1 MRFHFLFCVS
11 VVMLLPTQGFADED
25 IELAETITDSY
36 HASSGTYT
44 VHSSGTTTI
53 TDGKTYGG
61 QVLVGAAVSYGGGN
75 PANLKIAKGDNLTI
89 NCRNLGSI
97 AFEYYSIAD
106 PDHLQSRNPNF
117 VIAGSGTLDVGT
129 GGKIVLTNGQMI
141 MAGARSNLKSISNVS
156 GKIDVTGG
164 LWSITGLNTTVN
176 VNSSAEISLRGGYTE
191 VANSAEF
198 NLTRG
203 TMKVVDGTLDIK
215 NDNFIMSGS
224 GILDLLDMTDFSKI
238 SGKINMNYDGEHN
251 FGIYIRYLHPDDI
264 ERKTSATLSGTG
276 FVHVYPNYS
285 KTIDINKDTGIIKY
299 FLGAVSKSLEEL
311 REYMVED
318 LGFTIEGDIQFKWHD
333 TATGWLNYV
342 LASATDDEGNPLNS
356 SNYTID
362 LDSLFDKYN
371 TKNIKLPASQY
382 SDAERFEGINC
393 KLKCSPEYSVILP
406 TVSVTF
412 NNDLSEFE
420 GTLMGRNGY
429 GNVLTFN
436 AEPPSG
442 DIISMSHPVIY
453 NKKGAVAICGYNEL
467 STFSIP
473 EGTEVHLLEEGAI
486 AAIMDEPHAGGN

>member
-1 MRFHFLFCVS
+1 MSLKILSCLS
-11 VVMLLPTQGFADED
+11 MVMLLPTQGFADED

-36 HASSGTYT
+36 HASSGSYT

-129 GGKIVLTNGQMI
+129 GGKIELTNGQMI
-141 MAGARSNLKSISNVS
+141 MAGAWSNLKSISNVS

-176 VNSSAEISLRGGYTE
+176 VDSSAEISLIGGYTE

-198 NLTRG
+198 NLTGG

-215 NDNFIMSGS
+215 NDNFTMSGS

-251 FGIYIRYLHPDDI
+251 FGIYIRYLRPDDI
-264 ERKTSATLSGTG
+264 EGKTSATLSGKG
-276 FVHVYPNYS
+276 LVHVYPNYS

-299 FLGAVSKSLEEL
+299 F
-311 REYMVED
+311 
-318 LGFTIEGDIQFKWHD
+318 W
-333 TATGWLNYV
+333 
-342 LASATDDEGNPLNS
+342 
-356 SNYTID
+356 
-362 LDSLFDKYN
+362 
-371 TKNIKLPASQY
+371 
-382 SDAERFEGINC
+382 
-393 KLKCSPEYSVILP
+393 
-406 TVSVTF
+406 
-412 NNDLSEFE
+412 
-420 GTLMGRNGY
+420 
-429 GNVLTFN
+429 
-436 AEPPSG
+436 
-442 DIISMSHPVIY
+442 
-453 NKKGAVAICGYNEL
+453 
-467 STFSIP
+467 
-473 EGTEVHLLEEGAI
+473 
-486 AAIMDEPHAGGN
+486 GGCL